1 MIDHALGALGALPAL
16 VVYLILAAGA
26 ALENIA
32 PVVPADTFV
41 LLGAF
46 LAVRG
51 DADVWM
57 VFLATWLGNVTSA
70 YIVYG
75 LARKWGEAFFSH
87 RVGRWLLHP
96 RQLEQI
102 GRFYEKW
109 GVPAIALSRFLP
121 AFRAMVPV
129 FAGVTRLPF
138 RRVALPVA
146 LASAV
151 WYGALVW
158 AGAFTGRNIN
168 VIIDAFGHVSGVL
181 VWVAVALLAFLAVW
195 WWHTRHREH

>member
-1 MIDHALGALGALPAL
+1 VIDHLLGALGALPA
-16 VVYLILAAGA
+16 VVIYLLLAVGA
-26 ALENIA
+26 ALENVV
-32 PVVPADTFV
+32 PLVPADTFV

-51 DADVWM
+51 DADVWT
-57 VFLATWLGNVTSA
+57 VFLATWLANVTSA
-70 YIVYG
+70 YVVYG
-75 LARKWGEAFFSH
+75 LARKWGEAFFGH

-138 RRVALPVA
+138 RRVAFPLA
-146 LASAV
+146 FASAV

-158 AGAFTGRNIN
+158 AGGFTGRNIN
-168 VIIDAFGHVSGVL
+168 AIVDLFNRASGVL
-181 VWVAVALLAFLAVW
+181 AWVAAPLLVALSVW
-195 WWHTRHREH
+195 WWFSRHRER

>member
-1 MIDHALGALGALPAL
+1 MVDHALGALGALPAVL
-16 VVYLILAAGA
+16 IYLLLAGGA
-26 ALENIA
+26 ALENVA

-51 DADVWM
+51 DANVWI
-57 VFLATWLGNVTSA
+57 VFLVTWLGNVTSA

-75 LARKWGEAFFSH
+75 LARKWGEAFFSL
-87 RVGRWLLHP
+87 RTGRWLLHP

-102 GRFYEKW
+102 GRFYDRW

-121 AFRAMVPV
+121 GFRAMVPV

-146 LASAV
+146 LASGI

-158 AGAFTGRNIN
+158 AGAFTGRNID
-168 VIIDAFGHVSGVL
+168 VIIDAFSHVSGVL
-181 VWVAVALLAFLAVW
+181 VWVAVALLAVVAVW
-195 WWHTRHREH
+195 WWRTRHREH